1 MKSFVSASLFP
12 LALLS
17 AALGLPRIALAQ
29 DAPPPPVTVAKPV
42 VKQIIEDDEFIGRFE
57 GVDQVDIRARVS
69 GYVARIHF
77 ADGAVVKA
85 GDLLL
90 TIDQAPYQAAL
101 DQAQASV
108 EAGAARLQF
117 ARADL
122 DRAATLRETGNITTQ
137 VADTR
142 TQSFATA
149 TADANGAKAALDRAK
164 LELSFTEIRA
174 PIAGRLSRKLVSIGD
189 LVVANDTVLTN
200 IVSVDPINFYFDVD
214 ERTYLAYRQL
224 SSGGLNTPVGDLRN
238 EVKVAIGNEP
248 RPIHPGYLDFTENR
262 LDAAS
267 GTLRAR
273 AVLPNADGM
282 LVPGLFGRVA
292 ILGSIPYD
300 GVLIPD
306 EAVGSDQDRRVVYV
320 VGPDNTVSMQP
331 VRLGPRIDGYRVIR
345 EGLKGDQTI
354 VVNGLMRVRPGI
366 KIDPKPTDLP
376 LVAAAENTAQ

>member
-1 MKSFVSASLFP
+1 MNRIFSKSALTAIIVSTVATSVG
-12 LALLS
+12 S
-17 AALGLPRIALAQ
+17 AAAQ
-29 DAPPPPVTVAKPV
+29 EAPPPPVTVAKPV
-42 VKQIIEDDEFIGRFE
+42 VKAIIEDDEFIGRFE
-57 GVDQVDIRARVS
+57 AVDQVDIRARVS
-69 GYVARIHF
+69 GYVAEIHF
-77 ADGAVVKA
+77 TDGALVKA

-90 TIDQAPYQAAL
+90 TVDQAPYKAAL
-101 DQAQASV
+101 DEAQASV
-108 EAGAARLQF
+108 ESSRARIDF

-122 DRAATLRETGNITTQ
+122 DRAATLRRTGDITTQ
-137 VADTR
+137 SADTR

-164 LELSFTEIRA
+164 LELGFTEIRA
-174 PIAGRLSRKLVSIGD
+174 PIAGRLSRKLVSLGD
-189 LVVANDTVLTN
+189 LIVANDTVLTN

-224 SSGGLNTPVGDLRN
+224 SSGGLNTPVGELRN

-273 AVLPNADGM
+273 AVLANPDGM

-292 ILGSIPYD
+292 ILGSVPYD

-306 EAVGSDQDRRVVYV
+306 EALGSDQDRRVVYV
-320 VGPDNTVSMQP
+320 VEADNTVSMQP

-345 EGLKGDQTI
+345 EGLTGDQTI

-366 KIDPKPTDLP
+366 KVDPKPTTLP
-376 LVAAAENTAQ
+376 PTAVAENTAQ